1 MTLFLFL
8 LGLILI
14 TLIARYNESN
24 KLFWALL
31 TCYVL
36 GFTSVKL
43 AYDCFGKEGS
53 KDDTSVQVQ
62 PTQGL
67 IATSGSLMYLLADD
81 SLAATVKETSKPVS
95 KAIAPA
101 TNDVTLTSSNVS
113 GVTQG
118 QTVHIL
124 PNPPNRVDIID
135 DS

>member
-1 MTLFLFL
+1 
-8 LGLILI
+8 
-14 TLIARYNESN
+14 
-24 KLFWALL
+24 
-31 TCYVL
+31 
-36 GFTSVKL
+36 
-43 AYDCFGKEGS
+43 
-53 KDDTSVQVQ
+53 
-62 PTQGL
+62 
-67 IATSGSLMYLLADD
+67 MYLLADD